1 VPVATGASTAREQN
15 DQRWFSGHKDFVMA
29 VAELTDNFYEKIKP
43 RLHERIGRELRLAYR
58 VLDLG
63 CGDCELV
70 RYLSETYGQKVT
82 GVDIYANSFPNNRN
96 ITKNTRHIRCI
107 RKDAARLSFI
117 RNETVD
123 AVVMSWA
130 LHEMKYPQV
139 VLQEAHRV
147 LRPGGKILVVE
158 FPRGSLAQ
166 RLWNESYYNG
176 KEIANLL
183 CETGFENIQTKL
195 IERRQILWVNGY
207 RGTN

>member
-1 VPVATGASTAREQN
+1 MPDATGASTAREQN
-15 DQRWFSGHKDFVMA
+15 DQRWFSEHKDFVMA

-43 RLHERIGRELRLAYR
+43 RLHKRIGRELRWAKH

-63 CGDCELV
+63 CGDCELAQ
-70 RYLSETYGQKVT
+70 YLSGTYGQQVT
-82 GVDIYANSFPNNRN
+82 GVDVSGESFPSYQNTAKNN
-96 ITKNTRHIRCI
+96 KNIRCI
-107 RKDAARLSFI
+107 RKDAENLKSFYGTMD
-117 RNETVD
+117 TV
-123 AVVMSWA
+123 VIMWA
-130 LHEMKYPQV
+130 LHEMEHPQ
-139 VLQEAHRV
+139 RV
-147 LRPGGKILVVE
+147 LHQAYHALRLGGEIVIVE

-195 IERRQILWVNGY
+195 IERKQILWVNGY